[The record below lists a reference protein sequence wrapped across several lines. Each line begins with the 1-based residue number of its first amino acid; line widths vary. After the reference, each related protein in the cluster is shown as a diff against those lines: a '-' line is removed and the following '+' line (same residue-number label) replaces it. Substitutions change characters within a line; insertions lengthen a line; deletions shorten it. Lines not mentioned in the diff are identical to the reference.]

1 MSSRPMTGAPR
12 TGGPSRPGGPS
23 STGGGFGG
31 PRTGGPTTGAPTA
44 PGRGG
49 PPSRGTG
56 GPRGSQRKVT
66 RRRRRNVEE
75 LEPTQMTTWQPS
87 SAPVPDGEII
97 VERGSTA
104 KDVGPK
110 LNRSA
115 ADIIRF
121 LFLQGEIVTAVQGLT
136 DDMIELY
143 AAEVGAVVHLVDPG
157 EQQEA
162 ALLAKF
168 FDEDDQQEEIPAV
181 ARPPIVT
188 VMGHVDHGK
197 TKLLDKIRKTDV
209 AADEAGGITQHI
221 GAYQVQ
227 WKGKAI
233 TFIDTP
239 GHEAFTAMRA
249 RGAKVTDVVILVVAA
264 DDGVMPQTVEAINH
278 AKLAEVSVIVAINK
292 IDKADANPDRV
303 LQQVSEYGLVPEK
316 WGGDTICV
324 EISALQG
331 TGIDE
336 LLEQVL
342 LVAELAELTARPTG
356 RAEGTVLE
364 ANLEVGRGPVATVM
378 VQQGLLSVGDAV
390 VAGAAYGKVKA
401 LINDKGKQ
409 IKTAGPSTPVQILGF
424 SEPPFA
430 GDEMR
435 VAHDLGHARSL
446 AEARAHRARLIGHQ
460 PVASTSGARL
470 EDLFEQIQR
479 GETATLNVVL
489 KADVQ
494 GSLEA
499 CTESLRKLE
508 REDVK
513 LVIVHRGV
521 GGITENDVQLAKASN
536 ATIIGFN
543 VRPDRRSRELAET
556 EGVEIRTYEII
567 YKLIEEIQAAMLGLL
582 SPVFEEVVTGEAE
595 VREVFRVPRIGAI
608 AGCFVQ
614 NGVITRGSKV
624 RFLREGTIIWK
635 GTITS
640 LRRFKDDAREV
651 QAGFECGIGL
661 SDYQDLKDGDIIET
675 FEEREIPRTA

>member
-1 MSSRPMTGAPR
+1 
-12 TGGPSRPGGPS
+12 
-23 STGGGFGG
+23 
-31 PRTGGPTTGAPTA
+31 
-44 PGRGG
+44 
-49 PPSRGTG
+49 
-56 GPRGSQRKVT
+56 
-66 RRRRRNVEE
+66 
-75 LEPTQMTTWQPS
+75 MTTWQPS
-87 SAPVPDGEII
+87 SAPVPEGEII
-97 VERGSTA
+97 IERGSTA

-121 LFLQGEIVTAVQGLT
+121 LFLQGEIVTAVQALS

-143 AAEVGAVVHLVDPG
+143 AAEVGATVHLVDPG

-168 FDEDDQQEEIPAV
+168 FDEDDLDDEIPPAP
-181 ARPPIVT
+181 RPPVVT

-197 TKLLDKIRKTDV
+197 TKLLDQIRKTNVV
-209 AADEAGGITQHI
+209 AGEAGGITQHI
-221 GAYQVQ
+221 GAYQVS
-227 WKGKAI
+227 WRGKTI
-233 TFIDTP
+233 TFLDTP

-249 RGAKVTDVVILVVAA
+249 RGADVTDIVILVVAA

-278 AKLAEVSVIVAINK
+278 AKAAGVPLIVAINK
-292 IDKADANPDRV
+292 IDRPDANPDRV
-303 LQQVSEYGLVPEK
+303 LQQISEHGLVPEK

-331 TGIDE
+331 IGIDE

-342 LVAELAELTARPTG
+342 LVAEIGELRARPKG
-356 RAEGTVLE
+356 RAMGIVLE
-364 ANLEVGRGPVATVM
+364 ANLEVGRGPVATVI
-378 VQQGLLSVGDAV
+378 VQKGLLAVGDPV

-401 LINDKGKQ
+401 LIDDNGKAVA
-409 IKTAGPSTPVQILGF
+409 TAGPSTPVRVLGF
-424 SEPPFA
+424 SEPPMA

-435 VAHDLGHARSL
+435 VADDLAHARSL
-446 AEARAHRARLIGHQ
+446 AEARAQRVRLIGHQ
-460 PVASTSGARL
+460 PVAAASGARL

-508 REDVK
+508 RDDVK

-521 GGITENDVQLAKASN
+521 GGITENDVQLAKASG

-543 VRPDRRSRELAET
+543 VRPDRRSRELAES

-567 YKLIEEIQAAMLGLL
+567 YKLIEEIEAAMVGLL

-608 AGCFVQ
+608 AGCFVRE
-614 NGVITRGSKV
+614 GVITRGSKV

-651 QAGFECGIGL
+651 AAGFECGIGL
-661 SDYQDLKDGDIIET
+661 SDYQDLKEGDIIET
-675 FEEREIPRTA
+675 FDEREIPRTA

>member
-1 MSSRPMTGAPR
+1 
-12 TGGPSRPGGPS
+12 
-23 STGGGFGG
+23 
-31 PRTGGPTTGAPTA
+31 
-44 PGRGG
+44 
-49 PPSRGTG
+49 
-56 GPRGSQRKVT
+56 
-66 RRRRRNVEE
+66 
-75 LEPTQMTTWQPS
+75 MTTWQPS
-87 SAPVPDGEII
+87 SAPVPDGDII
-97 VERGSTA
+97 IERGSTA

-121 LFLQGEIVTAVQGLT
+121 LFLQGEIVTAVQGLS

-143 AAEVGAVVHLVDPG
+143 AAEVGASVKLVDPG

-162 ALLAKF
+162 ALLARF
-168 FDEDDQQEEIPAV
+168 FDEEEMDEEIEPEP
-181 ARPPIVT
+181 RPPVVT

-197 TKLLDKIRKTDV
+197 TKLLDRIRKTNVV
-209 AADEAGGITQHI
+209 AGEAGGITQHI

-227 WKGKAI
+227 WHGKPIA
-233 TFIDTP
+233 FLDTP

-249 RGAKVTDVVILVVAA
+249 RGAKVTDIVILVVAA

-278 AKLAEVSVIVAINK
+278 AKLAEVPIIVAVNK
-292 IDKADANPDRV
+292 IDKPDANPDRV
-303 LQQVSEYGLVPEK
+303 LQQLSEHGLVPEK
-316 WGGDTICV
+316 WGGDTITV

-331 TGIDE
+331 LGIDE

-342 LVAELAELTARPTG
+342 LVAELAELSARPTG
-356 RAEGTVLE
+356 RATGTVLE

-378 VQQGLLSVGDAV
+378 VQQGLLRVGDPV

-401 LINDKGKQ
+401 LINDQGKQ
-409 IKTAGPSTPVQILGF
+409 IKFAGPSTPVQILGF

-435 VAHDLGHARSL
+435 VAQDLGNARSL
-446 AEARAHRARLIGHQ
+446 AEARAQRVRLVGHQ
-460 PVASTSGARL
+460 PVASASGARL

-479 GETATLNVVL
+479 GETATLNIVL

-499 CTESLRKLE
+499 CTESLKKLE
-508 REDVK
+508 RDDVK

-521 GGITENDVQLAKASN
+521 GGISESDVQWAKASN

-567 YKLIEEIQAAMLGLL
+567 YKLIEEIESAMLGLL

-608 AGCFVQ
+608 AGCLVRE
-614 NGVITRGSKV
+614 GVITRGSKV

-635 GTITS
+635 GSITS

-651 QAGFECGIGL
+651 QAGYECGIGL
-661 SDYQDLKDGDIIET
+661 SDYQDLKEGDLIET